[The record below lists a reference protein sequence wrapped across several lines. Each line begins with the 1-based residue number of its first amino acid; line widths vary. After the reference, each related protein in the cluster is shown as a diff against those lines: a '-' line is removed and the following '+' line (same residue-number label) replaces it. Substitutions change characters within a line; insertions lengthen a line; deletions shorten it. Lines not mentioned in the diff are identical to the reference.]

1 MTDTMTAEQ
10 RHRCMSHIRS
20 RDTKPEL
27 KVRRWLW
34 HHGYRYRLNVKSV
47 PGKPDIVMRPYRTA
61 IFVNG
66 CFWHGHN
73 VQFSTAQIENSK
85 LKNEKGVCSEDSRA
99 AQIENSK
106 LESEKDVCSEDSLAA
121 QIENSK
127 LKSEEAVDYGAA
139 QIENSACCKIPQSN
153 RAFWVAKIKRNQERD
168 QRNYQLLQEN
178 GWQVIVVWECQL
190 TPHQI
195 EHTMRE
201 VELLL
206 NSNMLARYKHAPAP
220 FTTGEEQLPAA
231 AENNIEYNK

>member
-10 RHRCMSHIRS
+10 RHKCMSHIRS

-66 CFWHGHN
+66 CFWHGHG
-73 VQFSTAQIENSK
+73 VEIENSK
-85 LKNEKGVCSEDSRA
+85 VK
-99 AQIENSK
+99 
-106 LESEKDVCSEDSLAA
+106 SEKDVCSEDSLAA

-127 LKSEEAVDYGAA
+127 LKS
-139 QIENSACCKIPQSN
+139 ENSACCKIPQSN

-206 NSNMLARYKHAPAP
+206 NSNMLARYKHAPVP

>member
-85 LKNEKGVCSEDSRA
+85 LKIEKA
-99 AQIENSK
+99 
-106 LESEKDVCSEDSLAA
+106 
-121 QIENSK
+121 ENSK
-127 LKSEEAVDYGAA
+127 LKNEKAADPGAA
-139 QIENSACCKIPQSN
+139 LIENSACCKIPQSN
-153 RAFWVAKIKRNQERD
+153 RAFWVAKIRRNQERD

-190 TPHQI
+190 TPKQI

-206 NSNMLARYKHAPAP
+206 NNNMLARYKHSPNP
-220 FTTGEEQLPAA
+220 FTTEEEPLPLA
-231 AENNIEYNK
+231 AEDTIEYQDK

>member
-66 CFWHGHN
+66 CFWHGHG
-73 VQFSTAQIENSK
+73 VEIENSK
-85 LKNEKGVCSEDSRA
+85 LKIEKAVCSENSRAALIEYSKLKSEKGVCSENSCA
-99 AQIENSK
+99 A
-106 LESEKDVCSEDSLAA
+106 L
-121 QIENSK
+121 
-127 LKSEEAVDYGAA
+127 
-139 QIENSACCKIPQSN
+139 IENSACCKIPQSN
-153 RAFWVAKIKRNQERD
+153 RAFWVAKIRRNQERD

-206 NSNMLARYKHAPAP
+206 NSNMLARYKHAPVP

>member
-85 LKNEKGVCSEDSRA
+85 LK
-99 AQIENSK
+99 
-106 LESEKDVCSEDSLAA
+106 SEKAA
-121 QIENSK
+121 
-127 LKSEEAVDYGAA
+127 DPGAA
-139 QIENSACCKIPQSN
+139 LIENSACCKIPQSN
-153 RAFWVAKIKRNQERD
+153 RAFWVAKIRRNQERD

-190 TPHQI
+190 TPKQI

-201 VELLL
+201 VEMLL
-206 NSNMLARYKHAPAP
+206 NNNMLARYKHAPSP
-220 FTTGEEQLPAA
+220 FTTEEELLPLA
-231 AENNIEYNK
+231 AEDTIEYQDK

>member
-66 CFWHGHN
+66 CFWHGHG

-85 LKNEKGVCSEDSRA
+85 LKSEKAVCSE
-99 AQIENSK
+99 NSGG
-106 LESEKDVCSEDSLAA
+106 A

-127 LKSEEAVDYGAA
+127 LK
-139 QIENSACCKIPQSN
+139 IENSACCKIPQSN

-206 NSNMLARYKHAPAP
+206 NSNMLARYKHAPVP

-231 AENNIEYNK
+231 AENNIEYHSK